1 MAAVTGGC
9 GADVIAGF
17 TRGTTA
23 VMTGGTT
30 TCCYTIVVHGGG
42 CPARGFVAA
51 VA

>member
-1 MAAVTGGC
+1 MTAVAGSA
-9 GADVIAGF
+9 GADVVAGLAGGF
-17 TRGTTA
+17 TA
-23 VMTGGTT
+23 IVAGGTT